1 MWRVQIQSLGKVPR
15 GPRPAGR
22 EVPPRASVSSGV
34 KWEHGGCARLLP
46 APSALWS
53 RLSGAAKAPPPLRA
67 PRGSPPPPVPSPTPG
82 PGRRPPLGAPLPGWG
97 GPGGAGGRG
106 WAVPRGPSP
115 RPSPP
120 PGAARPL
127 RAPGGWEDEIGPR
140 PGERKGLRLRARRG
154 ARPAAKGGW
163 AGGQR
168 GRAAGGRSLCLPR
181 PPPDAPRA
189 GTATGTM
196 RSGRRRPGPGAAARR
211 WALLCLCALLP
222 GGHGTSWSFGGAAQ
236 LSRRRN
242 WCSYIVTRTV
252 SCHVQNGTYLQRVLQ
267 SCRWPMSCPGNSY
280 RTVARPTY
288 KVVYKTVTSVEWKCC
303 PGHSG
308 TNCEEDGLSS
318 LEPAWHGPSLRR
330 MALQPTVSSGCL
342 NCSKV
347 AELAERLKVLEDKVS
362 VLAVTEQAASLPL
375 GAPREAKGGDGEP
388 APLWGLP
395 AAQGSPGD
403 EEARGPPGAGERRR
417 GTVLTQ
423 DGRGGVPGPPGP
435 SGPKGDTGSRGP
447 SGVPGLKGPAGPPG
461 PQGPPGSPGRDG
473 AKGERG
479 PPGPP
484 GPPAPTG
491 PSTAQI
497 SEQGDPLLSNTFTET
512 GGLGMQGPVGPPGPM
527 GPMGPPGPPGP
538 VGSPGTPGHKGS
550 PGPAGADGTNGLPGE
565 KGERGSQG
573 EPGPRGLAGERGE
586 PGPKGDPGE
595 KGHWGEGLHQLREAL
610 KILAERVLI
619 LETMIGLYGH

>member
-1 MWRVQIQSLGKVPR
+1 MRKVLSSLPLLSPGQLRLRSLSPPR
-15 GPRPAGR
+15 GAPQP
-22 EVPPRASVSSGV
+22 VP
-34 KWEHGGCARLLP
+34 
-46 APSALWS
+46 
-53 RLSGAAKAPPPLRA
+53 
-67 PRGSPPPPVPSPTPG
+67 SPPPPGPRSSPSG
-82 PGRRPPLGAPLPGWG
+82 LGRRW
-97 GPGGAGGRG
+97 GAGGGQCRG
-106 WAVPRGPSP
+106 GR
-115 RPSPP
+115 P

-140 PGERKGLRLRARRG
+140 PGERKGLRQRARPG
-154 ARPAAKGGW
+154 AR
-163 AGGQR
+163 
-168 GRAAGGRSLCLPR
+168 RAAEGAGQEGRGSLQHPAPQM
-181 PPPDAPRA
+181 PPARA
-189 GTATGTM
+189 AAAGTGTM
-196 RSGRRRPGPGAAARR
+196 RRGRQPPASGAVVRG

-236 LSRRRN
+236 VSRRRN

-252 SCHVQNGTYLQRVLQ
+252 SCHIQNGTYLQRVLQ
-267 SCRWPMSCPGNSY
+267 SCRWPMSCPGNTY

-288 KVVYKTVTSVEWKCC
+288 KVVYKTVTSLEWKCC

-308 TNCEEDGLSS
+308 TNCEEDVLSS
-318 LEPAWHGPSLRR
+318 LEPGWHGPSLRR
-330 MALQPTVSSGCL
+330 MALHPTASSGCL

-347 AELAERLKVLEDKVS
+347 AELTERLKVLEDKVS
-362 VLAVTEQAASLPL
+362 GLAITEPSASLPL
-375 GAPREAKGGDGEP
+375 GAPRESKGSGDP
-388 APLWGLP
+388 ALLWGLP

-403 EEARGPPGAGERRR
+403 EGVRGPPGAGERRR
-417 GTVLTQ
+417 GTVLSQ
-423 DGRGGVPGPPGP
+423 DGLGGVPGPPGP

-447 SGVPGLKGPAGPPG
+447 TGVPGLKGPAGPPG

-512 GGLGMQGPVGPPGPM
+512 EGLGIQGPVGPPGPM
-527 GPMGPPGPPGP
+527 GPIGPPGPPGP
-538 VGSPGTPGHKGS
+538 VGMPGTPGHKGS
-550 PGPAGADGTNGLPGE
+550 PGPSGAAGTNGLPGE
-565 KGERGSQG
+565 KGERGYQG

-595 KGHWGEGLHQLREAL
+595 KGHWGRAVSGFLVSWATTKQLNSD
-610 KILAERVLI
+610 
-619 LETMIGLYGH
+619 T

>member
-1 MWRVQIQSLGKVPR
+1 MSRNIRVAPPPAIATASTHLFVSAVCFRDRR
-15 GPRPAGR
+15 GSSCPGHSGI
-22 EVPPRASVSSGV
+22 SVSSSLGDST
-34 KWEHGGCARLLP
+34 P
-46 APSALWS
+46 AL
-53 RLSGAAKAPPPLRA
+53 
-67 PRGSPPPPVPSPTPG
+67 
-82 PGRRPPLGAPLPGWG
+82 
-97 GPGGAGGRG
+97 
-106 WAVPRGPSP
+106 
-115 RPSPP
+115 
-120 PGAARPL
+120 
-127 RAPGGWEDEIGPR
+127 
-140 PGERKGLRLRARRG
+140 KGLWKS
-154 ARPAAKGGW
+154 RPDSD
-163 AGGQR
+163 
-168 GRAAGGRSLCLPR
+168 GRK
-181 PPPDAPRA
+181 
-189 GTATGTM
+189 TA
-196 RSGRRRPGPGAAARR
+196 
-211 WALLCLCALLP
+211 
-222 GGHGTSWSFGGAAQ
+222 
-236 LSRRRN
+236 N

-308 TNCEEDGLSS
+308 TNCEEGSPNS

-330 MALQPTVSSGCL
+330 MALQPPVSSGCL

-497 SEQGDPLLSNTFTET
+497 SEQGPT
-512 GGLGMQGPVGPPGPM
+512 
-527 GPMGPPGPPGP
+527 GPPGP

-586 PGPKGDPGE
+586 
-595 KGHWGEGLHQLREAL
+595 GLHQLREAL

-619 LETMIGLYGH
+619 LETMIGLYEPDLGSGAGPPIAGAGGFPRGKRAGGAAAYRIGSRLLAQGGEDRKD